1 MATLRELAAE
11 FGCELR
17 GDGERVVV
25 AVGTLTGAG
34 PNQITFLANPA
45 YRAELAKTRAGAVIL
60 EPRYGDEC
68 PVPAL
73 VTGNP
78 YATYARIAARLHPPP
93 AAEPGVH
100 PAAVVAPDAVVPPSA
115 HVGPGAVVGA
125 RTRLGERAVI
135 GPGSVV
141 GEGVEIGPD
150 TRLAARVTVYDRVRI
165 GARCLLHA
173 GAVIGA
179 DGFGFALD
187 GGEWV
192 KIPQVGSVVIGDDVE
207 IGANSCIDRGA
218 IDDTRIGNGVKLDNL
233 VQIGHNVQVGD
244 HTVMASMAGV
254 AGSTRI
260 GKRCMIAGGG
270 AMINHLEICDDVVLT
285 FRATVL
291 RSIDRPGTYSGTL
304 PAEESRAWRR
314 NAARFGQLDALAGRL
329 RAAERKLEALWRRTE
344 KKEDGDD

>member
-11 FGCELR
+11 FGCELA
-17 GDGERVVV
+17 GDGDRVVV
-25 AVGTLTGAG
+25 AVGTLGGAG
-34 PNQITFLANPA
+34 PDQIAFLANPA
-45 YRAELAKTRAGAVIL
+45 FRGELAKTRAGAVIL
-60 EPRYGDEC
+60 EPRHRDEC

-73 VTGNP
+73 VTPNP

-100 PAAVVAPDAVVPPSA
+100 AAAVVAADAVVPPSA

-125 RTRLGERAVI
+125 RARLGERVVI

-141 GEGVEIGPD
+141 GEDVEIGPD
-150 TRLAARVTVYDRVRI
+150 TRLVSRVTVYDRVRV

-187 GGEWV
+187 RGEWV

-207 IGANSCIDRGA
+207 IGANTCIDRGT
-218 IDDTRIGNGVKLDNL
+218 IDDTRIGNGVKIDNL

-244 HTVMASMAGV
+244 HTIMASMVGI

-260 GKRCMIAGGG
+260 GRRCMIAGGAG
-270 AMINHLEICDDVVLT
+270 VINHLEICDDVVLT
-285 FRATVL
+285 VRSLVL
-291 RSIDRPGTYSGTL
+291 RSIDRPGTYSGAL

-314 NAARFGQLDALAGRL
+314 NAARFGQLDALASRL
-329 RAAERKLEALWRRTE
+329 RAAERRLEALLQRTE
-344 KKEDGDD
+344 SKEDGDD